1 MEEKI
6 TYLISNYNQ
15 EKYLV
20 DCFESLKKQTNPNW
34 EAVVYDDAS
43 KDNSVVIIKKFLS
56 RKIKLYQSKKNRG
69 KTYGLNQLIR
79 KTSRTENKIFAIFDP
94 DDCLLPQATEE
105 ILKYYKR
112 YPKTQWLHTKYQ
124 MMDSGLKKILKIYG
138 KNIPSGQSFLAFG
151 NVGHILSFRKN
162 LYFKIEKTIQAS
174 SENLLY
180 AEDKDLIYK
189 LEEQAE
195 AGFIPQV
202 LYKYRYVK
210 ESATHSQEKRN
221 LGAKNHFLIQKE
233 ALQRRN
239 IKGLKKKMYHFL
251 FFLTYQYYGLHN
263 PFFIRAFFWL
273 LHRLFRILW
282 QPFLRQNL
290 K

>member
-1 MEEKI
+1 MSKKI

-15 EKYLV
+15 EKYLA

-34 EAVVYDDAS
+34 EAVIYDDAS
-43 KDNSVVIIKKFLS
+43 EDNSVAIIKKFLS
-56 RKIKLYQSKKNRG
+56 PKIKLYQSKKNKG
-69 KTYGLNQLIR
+69 KTYGL
-79 KTSRTENKIFAIFDP
+79 KKIIAEANSEILAIFDP
-94 DDCLLPQATEE
+94 DDCLMPEATEE
-105 ILKYYKR
+105 ILKYYKQ

-138 KNIPSGQSFLAFG
+138 KNPPSGQSFLAFG
-151 NVGHILSFRKN
+151 NVGLILSFRKK
-162 LYFKIEKTIQAS
+162 LYSKIEKTIQIDDR
-174 SENLLY
+174 NLLY

-210 ESATHSQEKRN
+210 DSATHSQEKRN
-221 LGAKNHFLIQKE
+221 LGAKNHFLLQKE

-251 FFLTYQYYGLHN
+251 FFLTYQYYSLKN
-263 PFFIRAFFWL
+263 PFFIRAGFWF
-273 LHRLFRILW
+273 LHRTLRILW
-282 QPFLRQNL
+282 KPFLRQNL